1 MPDVE
6 SWHQEWREQ
15 WAKVLDLLT
24 GIRDALVGRGDIVT
38 ALEDLQAAVADN
50 TEVSTRVGALV
61 DQLQDQV
68 TTLQQ
73 TVDNLIA
80 QGNTDLGPVTDQIKA
95 ITEAL
100 TAAEA
105 PNTPAEPPVEEVPE
119 APPADL

>member
-6 SWHQEWREQ
+6 SWHQEWRNQ
-15 WAKVLDLLT
+15 WEKVLDLLT

-73 TVDNLIA
+73 TVDDLIA